1 MINNMQRSW
10 AEVNLD
16 AIEHNVKQIK
26 GLLKKD
32 VKLMG
37 VVKADAYGHG
47 FEETASTI
55 LKSGA
60 DELAVACADEAI
72 QLRKNGFGVPI
83 LILGNTSSDMAS
95 DLIKYDI
102 MPCVYN
108 TDFAEYLSKEAALQG
123 KTAKIHIKIDTGMGR
138 IGFLYDDSPANRA
151 AAINDILR
159 ISMLPNIKIEGMF
172 THFATSDEADDTYTH
187 MQFERFK
194 NLAAKLEEVG
204 ISIPSKHV
212 CNSAAIMR
220 FPEMQLDMVR
230 AGVIMYGMYPSED
243 VDKSVLDLIP
253 AMSFKTRVIHV
264 KEVDEGS
271 CISYGRTFR
280 APKRMKIAT
289 LAVGY
294 ADGYSRLLSGKVDVL
309 VDGQRA
315 KQIGRICMDQCM
327 IDVTNVNNINV
338 GDEVTL
344 FGNAGKD
351 NLPIEYIAEKFG
363 TINYEISCIIGKRI
377 PRIYIKS
384 GRVVKSVNYL
394 LHDYD
399 L

>member
-1 MINNMQRSW
+1 
-10 AEVNLD
+10 
-16 AIEHNVKQIK
+16 
-26 GLLKKD
+26 
-32 VKLMG
+32 
-37 VVKADAYGHG
+37 
-47 FEETASTI
+47 
-55 LKSGA
+55 
-60 DELAVACADEAI
+60 
-72 QLRKNGFGVPI
+72 
-83 LILGNTSSDMAS
+83 
-95 DLIKYDI
+95 
-102 MPCVYN
+102 
-108 TDFAEYLSKEAALQG
+108 
-123 KTAKIHIKIDTGMGR
+123 
-138 IGFLYDDSPANRA
+138 
-151 AAINDILR
+151 
-159 ISMLPNIKIEGMF
+159 
-172 THFATSDEADDTYTH
+172 
-187 MQFERFK
+187 
-194 NLAAKLEEVG
+194 
-204 ISIPSKHV
+204 
-212 CNSAAIMR
+212 
-220 FPEMQLDMVR
+220 
-230 AGVIMYGMYPSED
+230 MYGMYPSEE

-280 APKRMKIAT
+280 APKHMKIAT